1 MTKTNNY
8 ELNIVEGSDKVNP
21 LVVDN
26 PNYEKIDEVM
36 KKNADSAISTATEL
50 KTGTVHALT
59 RVNSDC
65 PVFRFVATSL
75 FTTGDTFTVDGVQ
88 VTALLT
94 DGTPLVTGCYV
105 IGANVLCCLTGTTLS
120 VYVAQNLSGMTAYN
134 SERLGGHDADYFGT
148 AEAVATAQQTAENAN
163 TISLS
168 NQEKIKSCVLY
179 PDYANKKIQK
189 TVEQNLRYTFTE
201 DTWFNL
207 SISNNA
213 SNDSYSLNIDERT
226 VLLGFKQ
233 GNVYMTPVM
242 LAKSGTYIELSTST
256 KGTVELLVYPLAK

>member
-1 MTKTNNY
+1 MTKTTNY
-8 ELNIVEGSDKVNP
+8 DLFIVEGSDKVNP

-36 KKNADSAISTATEL
+36 KKNADSGVSMATEL
-50 KTGTVHALT
+50 KTGTVHAIT
-59 RVNSDC
+59 RVNSDS

-120 VYVAQNLSGMTAYN
+120 VYVAQNLSGMTAYD
-134 SERLGGHDADYFGT
+134 SERLGGHEADYFGT

-163 TISLS
+163 EISLA
-168 NQEKIKSCVLY
+168 NQEKIKVCVLY
-179 PDYANKKIQK
+179 PDYSKKKTQK
-189 TVEQNLRYTFTE
+189 TSEQNLRYTFTD

-207 SISNNA
+207 SITNNA
-213 SNDSYSLNIDERT
+213 SNDAYSLNVDERT
-226 VLLGFKQ
+226 VLLGFKN

-242 LAKSGTYIELSTST
+242 FAKSGTDIELTTAT
-256 KGTVELLVYPLAK
+256 KGTVELLVYGVNQ